1 MATMPAYPSAR
12 REPHPQEPAA
22 PHSALADARLVV
34 AVNAVQLDDVTL
46 ERLQADARRRLGLH
60 RGGRGDRRGG
70 GIVAGSLQ

>member
-46 ERLQADARRRLGLH
+46 ERLQADAAHTCLQLH
-60 RGGRGDRRGG
+60 LCRHSEVRTSST
-70 GIVAGSLQ
+70 ALA